1 MTDISPQ
8 ASIQDARTGT
18 AQDAAQ
24 DMQAEAAGMAAAPDP
39 NMDATGNAPT
49 NATAP
54 ADVAESGDHDS
65 GSFVLDGENQ
75 DTSVPEEG
83 TKEAEKTE
91 KSDKTDKAKKSGKT
105 GKTRKSGASGKSAR
119 KKAATRRRATTG
131 SESEKGMTEAE
142 PPKEWTTPVP
152 FATRTLPELDCAKLP
167 PVLGDFCRGISCEL
181 QVPEETVLASALAV
195 IATCAQSTYSVELYG
210 TSAVQPTNLFIMS
223 PMQQV
228 RRKRATL
235 KACLAPVREW
245 EEAQAREVGPEIT
258 KENIQKM
265 IAKRAIRKLSRE
277 AVDAQVAR
285 KEDVLQDLVTQ
296 ICALQTSLY
305 EGAVVPRLVTDTLA
319 GLEDA
324 MHEQHDT
331 FTLASA
337 SDNCLDILS
346 AASSR
351 SAKSLVAKAWD
362 ADRHDVNRKD
372 RAYSMWPRLSMA
384 LAPQPD
390 ALADPKKVKI
400 LQSRGLA
407 TRFIYFMPIERT
419 FGEETRAPK
428 EVVEAFFRR
437 VLRILPASWNKPEE
451 ARTLTLSRNADLL
464 WRDYQKRADRIC
476 QGLAAPMQEWTT
488 IFASDVVGRIA
499 ALFHLVSCD
508 NPRTNLVI
516 SADEMAQ
523 ALSLGD
529 LLFEH
534 AKAAFGLMLQDN
546 PEDSARK
553 VLDAVS
559 SSGWSVFSAREC
571 FQSLKGQGCFR
582 TMKPLNTALEA
593 LIEHGYIRTISVP
606 GKSGRPMVRYELNPA
621 VVQTQRNS
629 GTAAVDA
636 GATAQGGESV
646 PVETARTVS
655 GLPASDSRKGE
666 ETEREEAN
674 ASVQDSCDVAQES
687 FGASESSVEGSVAG
701 SGEESPDVSPDSTDA
716 SDDTVPFQPQPQAQ
730 TLPGLAP
737 REAQ

>member
-167 PVLGDFCRGISCEL
+167 PVLGVFCRGISREL

-285 KEDVLQDLVTQ
+285 KEEVLQELVRQ

-464 WRDYQKRADRIC
+464 WRDYQKRADRLC

-516 SADEMAQ
+516 SAEEMAQ
-523 ALSLGD
+523 ALDLGD

-534 AKAAFGLMLQDN
+534 AKAAFALMLQDN

-621 VVQTQRNS
+621 VVQTQSNS

-636 GATAQGGESV
+636 GATAQGCESV
-646 PVETARTVS
+646 PVETAGTVS

-674 ASVQDSCDVAQES
+674 ASAQDARDVAQDS
-687 FGASESSVEGSVAG
+687 AGAREGSVAD
-701 SGEESPDVSPDSTDA
+701 SGEESLDA
-716 SDDTVPFQPQPQAQ
+716 SPEGTAASSDNAVPFQPKAQ
-730 TLPGLAP
+730 SLPGLTSQK
-737 REAQ
+737 AQ

>member
-65 GSFVLDGENQ
+65 GSFVLGGENQ
-75 DTSVPEEG
+75 DTSVPGEG

-119 KKAATRRRATTG
+119 KKAATRRRTTTD
-131 SESEKGMTEAE
+131 SESEKGMTGAE

-152 FATRTLPELDCAKLP
+152 FATRSLPELDCAKLP

-223 PMQQV
+223 PMQQA

-258 KENIQKM
+258 KENIRKM

-296 ICALQTSLY
+296 IYALQTSLY

-362 ADRHDVNRKD
+362 ADRHDVNRKE

-384 LAPQPD
+384 FAPQPD

-437 VLRILPASWNKPEE
+437 VLRILPVSWNKPEE

-464 WRDYQKRADRIC
+464 WRDYQKRADRLC

-534 AKAAFGLMLQDN
+534 AKAAFALMLQDN

-621 VVQTQRNS
+621 VVQTQSNS

-646 PVETARTVS
+646 PVETASTVS

-674 ASVQDSCDVAQES
+674 ASAQDARDVAQDS
-687 FGASESSVEGSVAG
+687 AGARESSVAD
-701 SGEESPDVSPDSTDA
+701 SGEESLDA
-716 SDDTVPFQPQPQAQ
+716 SPEGTAASSDNAVPFQPKAQ
-730 TLPGLAP
+730 SLPGLTSQK
-737 REAQ
+737 AQ

>member
-285 KEDVLQDLVTQ
+285 KEEVLQDLVTQ
-296 ICALQTSLY
+296 IYALQTSLY

-337 SDNCLDILS
+337 SDNSLDILS

-464 WRDYQKRADRIC
+464 WRDYQKRADRLC

-523 ALSLGD
+523 AIALGD

-534 AKAAFGLMLQDN
+534 AKAAFALMLQDN

-621 VVQTQRNS
+621 VVQTQSNS

-636 GATAQGGESV
+636 GTTAQGCESV
-646 PVETARTVS
+646 PVETASTVS

-674 ASVQDSCDVAQES
+674 ASAQDARDVAQDS
-687 FGASESSVEGSVAG
+687 AGAREISVAD
-701 SGEESPDVSPDSTDA
+701 SGEESLDA
-716 SDDTVPFQPQPQAQ
+716 SPEGTAASSDNAVPFQPKAQ
-730 TLPGLAP
+730 SLPGLTSQK
-737 REAQ
+737 AQ

>member
-119 KKAATRRRATTG
+119 KKAVTRRRATTG

-235 KACLAPVREW
+235 KACLAPAREW

-285 KEDVLQDLVTQ
+285 KEEVLQELVRQ

-331 FTLASA
+331 LTLASA

-464 WRDYQKRADRIC
+464 WRDYQKRADRLC

-516 SADEMAQ
+516 SAEEMAQ
-523 ALSLGD
+523 ALALGD

-534 AKAAFGLMLQDN
+534 ARAAFALMLQDN

-621 VVQTQRNS
+621 VVQTQSNS

-636 GATAQGGESV
+636 GATAQGCESV
-646 PVETARTVS
+646 PVETAGTVS

-674 ASVQDSCDVAQES
+674 ASAQDARDVAQDS
-687 FGASESSVEGSVAG
+687 AGAREGSVAD
-701 SGEESPDVSPDSTDA
+701 SGEESLDA
-716 SDDTVPFQPQPQAQ
+716 SPEGTAASSDNAVPFQPKAQ
-730 TLPGLAP
+730 SLPGLTSQK
-737 REAQ
+737 AQ

>member
-245 EEAQAREVGPEIT
+245 EEAQAREVGLEIT

-285 KEDVLQDLVTQ
+285 KEEVLQDLVTQ

-337 SDNCLDILS
+337 SDNSLDILS

-464 WRDYQKRADRIC
+464 WRDYQKRADRLC

-534 AKAAFGLMLQDN
+534 AKAAFALMLQDN

-559 SSGWSVFSAREC
+559 SSGWSAFSAREC

-621 VVQTQRNS
+621 VVQTQSNS

-636 GATAQGGESV
+636 GATAQGCESV
-646 PVETARTVS
+646 PVETAGTVS

-674 ASVQDSCDVAQES
+674 ASAQDARDVAQDS
-687 FGASESSVEGSVAG
+687 AGAREGSVAD
-701 SGEESPDVSPDSTDA
+701 SGEESLDA
-716 SDDTVPFQPQPQAQ
+716 SPEGTAASSDNAVPFQPQAQ

-737 REAQ
+737 RKAQ

>member
-75 DTSVPEEG
+75 DTSAPEEG

-285 KEDVLQDLVTQ
+285 KEEVLQDLVTQ

-337 SDNCLDILS
+337 SDNSLDILS

-464 WRDYQKRADRIC
+464 WRDYQKRADRLC

-516 SADEMAQ
+516 SAEEMAQ
-523 ALSLGD
+523 ALALGD

-534 AKAAFGLMLQDN
+534 AKAVFALMLQDN

-621 VVQTQRNS
+621 VVQTQSNS

-636 GATAQGGESV
+636 GATAQGCESV
-646 PVETARTVS
+646 PVETAGTVS

-674 ASVQDSCDVAQES
+674 ASAQDARDVAQDS
-687 FGASESSVEGSVAG
+687 AGAREGSVAD
-701 SGEESPDVSPDSTDA
+701 SGEESLDA
-716 SDDTVPFQPQPQAQ
+716 SPEGTAASSDNAVPFQPKAQ
-730 TLPGLAP
+730 SLPGLTSQK
-737 REAQ
+737 AQ

>member
-24 DMQAEAAGMAAAPDP
+24 AMQAETAGMAAAPDP

-65 GSFVLDGENQ
+65 GSFVLGGENQ
-75 DTSVPEEG
+75 DTSVPGEG

-119 KKAATRRRATTG
+119 KKAATRRRTTTD
-131 SESEKGMTEAE
+131 SESEKGMTGAE

-152 FATRTLPELDCAKLP
+152 FATRSLPELDCAKLP

-223 PMQQV
+223 PMQQA

-258 KENIQKM
+258 KENIRKM

-296 ICALQTSLY
+296 IYALQTSLY

-384 LAPQPD
+384 FAPQPD

-437 VLRILPASWNKPEE
+437 VLRILPVSWNKPEE

-464 WRDYQKRADRIC
+464 WRDYQKRADRLC

-523 ALSLGD
+523 AIALGD

-534 AKAAFGLMLQDN
+534 AQAAFGLMLQDN

-621 VVQTQRNS
+621 VVQTQSNS

-646 PVETARTVS
+646 PVETASTVS

-674 ASVQDSCDVAQES
+674 ASVQNARDVAQDS
-687 FGASESSVEGSVAG
+687 AGARESSVAD
-701 SGEESPDVSPDSTDA
+701 SGEESLDA
-716 SDDTVPFQPQPQAQ
+716 SPEGTAASSDNTVPFQPKAQ
-730 TLPGLAP
+730 SLPGLTSQK
-737 REAQ
+737 AQ

>member
-24 DMQAEAAGMAAAPDP
+24 AMQAETAGMAAAPDP

-65 GSFVLDGENQ
+65 GSFVLGGENQ
-75 DTSVPEEG
+75 DTSVPGEG

-119 KKAATRRRATTG
+119 KKAATRRRTTTD
-131 SESEKGMTEAE
+131 SESEKGMTGAE

-152 FATRTLPELDCAKLP
+152 FATRSLPELDCAKLP

-223 PMQQV
+223 PMQQA

-258 KENIQKM
+258 KENIRKM

-296 ICALQTSLY
+296 IYALQTSLY

-384 LAPQPD
+384 FAPQPD

-437 VLRILPASWNKPEE
+437 VLRILPVSWNKPEE

-464 WRDYQKRADRIC
+464 WRDYQKRADRLC

-523 ALSLGD
+523 AIALGD

-534 AKAAFGLMLQDN
+534 AQAAFGLMLQDN

-621 VVQTQRNS
+621 VVQTQSNS

-646 PVETARTVS
+646 PVETASTVS

-674 ASVQDSCDVAQES
+674 ASAQDARDVAQDS
-687 FGASESSVEGSVAG
+687 AGAREISVAD
-701 SGEESPDVSPDSTDA
+701 SGEESLDA
-716 SDDTVPFQPQPQAQ
+716 SPEGTAASSDNAVPFQPKAQ
-730 TLPGLAP
+730 SLPGLTSQK
-737 REAQ
+737 AQ

>member
-167 PVLGDFCRGISCEL
+167 PVLGVFCRGISREL

-296 ICALQTSLY
+296 IYALQTSLY

-464 WRDYQKRADRIC
+464 WRDYQKRADRLC

-516 SADEMAQ
+516 SAEEMAQ
-523 ALSLGD
+523 ALALGD

-534 AKAAFGLMLQDN
+534 AKAAFALMLQDN

-559 SSGWSVFSAREC
+559 SSGWSVFSAG
-571 FQSLKGQGCFR
+571 S
-582 TMKPLNTALEA
+582 
-593 LIEHGYIRTISVP
+593 
-606 GKSGRPMVRYELNPA
+606 
-621 VVQTQRNS
+621 
-629 GTAAVDA
+629 
-636 GATAQGGESV
+636 
-646 PVETARTVS
+646 
-655 GLPASDSRKGE
+655 AS
-666 ETEREEAN
+666 
-674 ASVQDSCDVAQES
+674 
-687 FGASESSVEGSVAG
+687 
-701 SGEESPDVSPDSTDA
+701 SP
-716 SDDTVPFQPQPQAQ
+716 
-730 TLPGLAP
+730 
-737 REAQ
+737 

>member
-258 KENIQKM
+258 KENIRKM

-296 ICALQTSLY
+296 IYALQTSLY

-464 WRDYQKRADRIC
+464 WRDYQKRADRLC

-516 SADEMAQ
+516 SAEEMAQ
-523 ALSLGD
+523 ALALGD

-534 AKAAFGLMLQDN
+534 ARAAFALMLQDN

-621 VVQTQRNS
+621 VVQTQSNS

-636 GATAQGGESV
+636 GATAQGCESV
-646 PVETARTVS
+646 PVETAGTVS

-674 ASVQDSCDVAQES
+674 ASAQDARDVAQDS
-687 FGASESSVEGSVAG
+687 AGAREGSVAD
-701 SGEESPDVSPDSTDA
+701 SGEESLDA
-716 SDDTVPFQPQPQAQ
+716 SPEGTAASSDNAVPFQPKAQ
-730 TLPGLAP
+730 SLPGLTSQK
-737 REAQ
+737 AQ

>member
-75 DTSVPEEG
+75 DTSVPGEG

-119 KKAATRRRATTG
+119 KKAATRRRTTTD
-131 SESEKGMTEAE
+131 SESEKGMTGAE

-152 FATRTLPELDCAKLP
+152 FATRSLPELDCAKLP

-223 PMQQV
+223 PMQQA

-285 KEDVLQDLVTQ
+285 KEEVLQDLVTQ

-337 SDNCLDILS
+337 SDNSLDILS

-384 LAPQPD
+384 FAPQPD

-437 VLRILPASWNKPEE
+437 VLRILPVSWNKPEE

-464 WRDYQKRADRIC
+464 WRDYQKRADRLC

-516 SADEMAQ
+516 SAEEMAQ
-523 ALSLGD
+523 ALALGD

-534 AKAAFGLMLQDN
+534 ARAAFALMLQDN

-621 VVQTQRNS
+621 VVQTQSNS

-646 PVETARTVS
+646 PVETASTVS

-674 ASVQDSCDVAQES
+674 ASVQNARDVAQES
-687 FGASESSVEGSVAG
+687 AGARESSVAD
-701 SGEESPDVSPDSTDA
+701 SGEESLDA
-716 SDDTVPFQPQPQAQ
+716 SPEGTAASSDNTVPFQPKAQ
-730 TLPGLAP
+730 SLPGLTSQK
-737 REAQ
+737 AQ

>member
-24 DMQAEAAGMAAAPDP
+24 AMQAETAGMAAAPDP

-65 GSFVLDGENQ
+65 GSFVLGGENQ
-75 DTSVPEEG
+75 DTSVPGEG

-119 KKAATRRRATTG
+119 KKAATRRRTTTD
-131 SESEKGMTEAE
+131 SESEKGMTGAE

-152 FATRTLPELDCAKLP
+152 FATRSLPELDCAKLP

-195 IATCAQSTYSVELYG
+195 IATCAQSTYSVELYE

-223 PMQQV
+223 PMQQA

-258 KENIQKM
+258 KENIRKM

-285 KEDVLQDLVTQ
+285 KEDVLQDLVMQ
-296 ICALQTSLY
+296 IYALQTSLY

-384 LAPQPD
+384 FAPQPD

-437 VLRILPASWNKPEE
+437 VLRILPVSWNKPEE

-464 WRDYQKRADRIC
+464 WRDYQKRADRLC

-523 ALSLGD
+523 AIALGD

-534 AKAAFGLMLQDN
+534 AQAAFGLMLQDN

-621 VVQTQRNS
+621 VVQTQSNS

-646 PVETARTVS
+646 PVETASTVS

-674 ASVQDSCDVAQES
+674 ASVQNARDVAQDS
-687 FGASESSVEGSVAG
+687 AGARESSVAD
-701 SGEESPDVSPDSTDA
+701 SGEESLDA
-716 SDDTVPFQPQPQAQ
+716 SPEGTAASSDNTVPFQPKAQ
-730 TLPGLAP
+730 SLPGLTSQK
-737 REAQ
+737 AQ

>member
-119 KKAATRRRATTG
+119 KKAATRRRTTTD
-131 SESEKGMTEAE
+131 SESEKGMTGAE

-152 FATRTLPELDCAKLP
+152 FATRSLPELDCAKLP

-223 PMQQV
+223 PMQQA

-235 KACLAPVREW
+235 KVCLAPVREW

-258 KENIQKM
+258 KENIRKM

-296 ICALQTSLY
+296 IYALQTSLY

-362 ADRHDVNRKD
+362 ADRHDVNRKE

-384 LAPQPD
+384 FAPQPD

-464 WRDYQKRADRIC
+464 WRDYQKRADRLC

-534 AKAAFGLMLQDN
+534 AKAAFALMLQDN

-621 VVQTQRNS
+621 VVQTQSNS

-636 GATAQGGESV
+636 GATAQGCESV
-646 PVETARTVS
+646 PVETASTVS

-674 ASVQDSCDVAQES
+674 ASAQDARDVAQDS
-687 FGASESSVEGSVAG
+687 AGAREGSVAD
-701 SGEESPDVSPDSTDA
+701 SGEESLDA
-716 SDDTVPFQPQPQAQ
+716 SPEGTAASSDNAVPFQPKAQ
-730 TLPGLAP
+730 SLPGLTSQK
-737 REAQ
+737 AQ

>member
-167 PVLGDFCRGISCEL
+167 PVLGDFCRGISREL

-285 KEDVLQDLVTQ
+285 KEEVLQDLVTQ

-337 SDNCLDILS
+337 SDNSLDILS
-346 AASSR
+346 AVSSR
-351 SAKSLVAKAWD
+351 SVKSLVAKAWD

-464 WRDYQKRADRIC
+464 WRDYQKRADRLC

-516 SADEMAQ
+516 SAEEMAQ
-523 ALSLGD
+523 ALALGD

-534 AKAAFGLMLQDN
+534 ARAAFALMLQDN

-621 VVQTQRNS
+621 VVQTQSNS

-636 GATAQGGESV
+636 GATAQGCESV
-646 PVETARTVS
+646 PVETASTVS

-674 ASVQDSCDVAQES
+674 ASAQDARDVAQDS
-687 FGASESSVEGSVAG
+687 AGAREISVAD
-701 SGEESPDVSPDSTDA
+701 SGEESLDA
-716 SDDTVPFQPQPQAQ
+716 SPEGTAASSDNAVPFQPKAQ
-730 TLPGLAP
+730 SLPGLTSQK
-737 REAQ
+737 AQ

>member
-8 ASIQDARTGT
+8 ASIQDASTGT
-18 AQDAAQ
+18 TQEAAQ

-39 NMDATGNAPT
+39 NMNAST
-49 NATAP
+49 NATSSTE
-54 ADVAESGDHDS
+54 VAESGDHDS
-65 GSFVLDGENQ
+65 GSFVLNGEEW
-75 DTSVPEEG
+75 DTSAPAEG
-83 TKEAEKTE
+83 TKEVEESE
-91 KSDKTDKAKKSGKT
+91 KSGKAGKTKKSGKT

-285 KEDVLQDLVTQ
+285 KEEVLQELVRQ

-337 SDNCLDILS
+337 SDNSLDILS
-346 AASSR
+346 AVSSR
-351 SAKSLVAKAWD
+351 SVKSLVAKAWD

-451 ARTLTLSRNADLL
+451 ARTLILSRNADLL
-464 WRDYQKRADRIC
+464 WRDYQKRADRLC

-516 SADEMAQ
+516 SAEEMAQ
-523 ALSLGD
+523 ALALGD

-534 AKAAFGLMLQDN
+534 AKAAFALMLQDN

-621 VVQTQRNS
+621 VVQTQSNS

-636 GATAQGGESV
+636 GATAQGCESV
-646 PVETARTVS
+646 PVETAGTVS

-674 ASVQDSCDVAQES
+674 ASAQDARDVAQDS
-687 FGASESSVEGSVAG
+687 AGAREGSVAD
-701 SGEESPDVSPDSTDA
+701 SGEESLDA
-716 SDDTVPFQPQPQAQ
+716 SPEGTAASSDNAVPFQPKAQ
-730 TLPGLAP
+730 SLPGLTSQK
-737 REAQ
+737 AQ

>member
-296 ICALQTSLY
+296 IYALQTSLY

-337 SDNCLDILS
+337 SDNSLDILS

-384 LAPQPD
+384 LAPQPE

-437 VLRILPASWNKPEE
+437 VLRILPVSWNKPEE

-464 WRDYQKRADRIC
+464 WRDYQKRADRLC

-523 ALSLGD
+523 AIALGD

-534 AKAAFGLMLQDN
+534 AQAAFGLMLQDN

-621 VVQTQRNS
+621 VVQTQSNS

-636 GATAQGGESV
+636 GATAQGCESV
-646 PVETARTVS
+646 PVETASTVS

-674 ASVQDSCDVAQES
+674 ASAQDARDVAQDS
-687 FGASESSVEGSVAG
+687 AGAREISVAD
-701 SGEESPDVSPDSTDA
+701 SGEESLDA
-716 SDDTVPFQPQPQAQ
+716 SPEGTAASSDNAVPFQPKAQ
-730 TLPGLAP
+730 SLPGLTSQK
-737 REAQ
+737 AQ

>member
-131 SESEKGMTEAE
+131 SESEKGMTGAE

-152 FATRTLPELDCAKLP
+152 FATRSLPELDCAKLP

-223 PMQQV
+223 PMQQA

-258 KENIQKM
+258 KENIRKM

-296 ICALQTSLY
+296 IYALQTSLY

-384 LAPQPD
+384 FAPQPD

-464 WRDYQKRADRIC
+464 WRDYQKRADRLC

-534 AKAAFGLMLQDN
+534 AKAAFALMLQDN

-621 VVQTQRNS
+621 VVQTQSNS

-636 GATAQGGESV
+636 GATAQGCESV
-646 PVETARTVS
+646 PVETASTVR
-655 GLPASDSRKGE
+655 LPASDSRKGE

-674 ASVQDSCDVAQES
+674 ASAQDARDVAQDS
-687 FGASESSVEGSVAG
+687 AGAREISVAD
-701 SGEESPDVSPDSTDA
+701 SGEESLDA
-716 SDDTVPFQPQPQAQ
+716 SPEGTAASSDNAVPFQPKAQ
-730 TLPGLAP
+730 SLPGLTSQK
-737 REAQ
+737 AQ

>member
-119 KKAATRRRATTG
+119 KKAATTG

-296 ICALQTSLY
+296 IYALQTSLY

-384 LAPQPD
+384 FAPQPD

-437 VLRILPASWNKPEE
+437 VLRILPVSWNKPEE

-464 WRDYQKRADRIC
+464 WRDYQKRADRLC

-534 AKAAFGLMLQDN
+534 AKAAFALMLQDN

-621 VVQTQRNS
+621 VVQTQSNS

-636 GATAQGGESV
+636 GATAQGCESV
-646 PVETARTVS
+646 PVETASTVS

-674 ASVQDSCDVAQES
+674 ASVQNARDVAQDS
-687 FGASESSVEGSVAG
+687 AGARESSVAD
-701 SGEESPDVSPDSTDA
+701 SGEESLDA
-716 SDDTVPFQPQPQAQ
+716 SPEGTAASSDNTVPFQPKAQ
-730 TLPGLAP
+730 SLPGLTSQK
-737 REAQ
+737 AQ

>member
-119 KKAATRRRATTG
+119 KKAATRRRTTTD
-131 SESEKGMTEAE
+131 SESEKGMTGAE

-152 FATRTLPELDCAKLP
+152 FATRSLPELDCAKLP

-223 PMQQV
+223 PMQQA

-258 KENIQKM
+258 KENIRKM

-296 ICALQTSLY
+296 IYALQTSLY

-384 LAPQPD
+384 FAPQPD

-437 VLRILPASWNKPEE
+437 VLRILPVSWNKPEE

-464 WRDYQKRADRIC
+464 WRDYQKRADRLC

-523 ALSLGD
+523 AIALGD

-534 AKAAFGLMLQDN
+534 AQAAFGLMLQDN

-621 VVQTQRNS
+621 VVQTQSNS

-636 GATAQGGESV
+636 GATAQGCESV
-646 PVETARTVS
+646 PVETASTVS

-674 ASVQDSCDVAQES
+674 ASAQDARDVAQDS
-687 FGASESSVEGSVAG
+687 AGAREISVAD
-701 SGEESPDVSPDSTDA
+701 SGEESLDA
-716 SDDTVPFQPQPQAQ
+716 SPEGTAASSDNAVPFQPKAQ
-730 TLPGLAP
+730 SLPGLTSQK
-737 REAQ
+737 AQ

>member
-167 PVLGDFCRGISCEL
+167 PVLGDFCRGISREL

-235 KACLAPVREW
+235 KACLAPVRVW

-285 KEDVLQDLVTQ
+285 KEEVLQELVRQ

-337 SDNCLDILS
+337 SDNCLDIFS

-464 WRDYQKRADRIC
+464 WRDYQKRADRLC

-516 SADEMAQ
+516 SAEEMAQ
-523 ALSLGD
+523 ALALGD

-534 AKAAFGLMLQDN
+534 AKAAFALMLQDN

-621 VVQTQRNS
+621 VVQTQSNS

-636 GATAQGGESV
+636 GATAQGCESV
-646 PVETARTVS
+646 PVETAGTVS
-655 GLPASDSRKGE
+655 GLPASDSRTGE

-674 ASVQDSCDVAQES
+674 ASAQDARDVAQDS
-687 FGASESSVEGSVAG
+687 AGAREGSVAD
-701 SGEESPDVSPDSTDA
+701 SGEESLDA
-716 SDDTVPFQPQPQAQ
+716 SPEGTAASSDNAVPFQPKAQ
-730 TLPGLAP
+730 SLPGLTSQK
-737 REAQ
+737 AQ

>member
-119 KKAATRRRATTG
+119 KKAVTRRRATTG

-285 KEDVLQDLVTQ
+285 KEEVLQELVRQ

-337 SDNCLDILS
+337 SDNSLDIFS

-464 WRDYQKRADRIC
+464 WRDYQKRADRLC

-534 AKAAFGLMLQDN
+534 AKAAFALMLQDN

-621 VVQTQRNS
+621 VVQTQSNS

-636 GATAQGGESV
+636 GATAQGCESV
-646 PVETARTVS
+646 PVETAGTVS

-674 ASVQDSCDVAQES
+674 ASAQDARDVAQDS
-687 FGASESSVEGSVAG
+687 AGAREGSVAD
-701 SGEESPDVSPDSTDA
+701 SGEESLDA
-716 SDDTVPFQPQPQAQ
+716 SPEGTAASSDNAVPFQPKAQ
-730 TLPGLAP
+730 SLPGLTSQK
-737 REAQ
+737 AQ

>member
-167 PVLGDFCRGISCEL
+167 PVLGDFCRGISREL

-285 KEDVLQDLVTQ
+285 KEEVLQELVRQ

-337 SDNCLDILS
+337 SDNSLDILS
-346 AASSR
+346 AVSSR
-351 SAKSLVAKAWD
+351 SVKSLVAKAWD

-464 WRDYQKRADRIC
+464 WRDYQKRADRLC

-534 AKAAFGLMLQDN
+534 AKAAFALMLQDN

-621 VVQTQRNS
+621 VVQTQSNS

-636 GATAQGGESV
+636 GATAQGCESV
-646 PVETARTVS
+646 PVETAGTVS

-674 ASVQDSCDVAQES
+674 ASAQDARDVAQDS
-687 FGASESSVEGSVAG
+687 AGAREISVAD
-701 SGEESPDVSPDSTDA
+701 SGEESLDA
-716 SDDTVPFQPQPQAQ
+716 SPEGTAASSDNAVPFQPKAQ
-730 TLPGLAP
+730 SLPGLTSQK
-737 REAQ
+737 AQ

>member
-119 KKAATRRRATTG
+119 KKAATTG
-131 SESEKGMTEAE
+131 SESEKCMTEAE

-167 PVLGDFCRGISCEL
+167 PVLGDFCRGISREL

-285 KEDVLQDLVTQ
+285 KEDVLQELVRQ

-337 SDNCLDILS
+337 SDNCLDILT

-428 EVVEAFFRR
+428 EIVEAFFRR

>member
-119 KKAATRRRATTG
+119 KKAVTRRRATTG

-285 KEDVLQDLVTQ
+285 KEEVLQDLVTQ

-346 AASSR
+346 AVSSR
-351 SAKSLVAKAWD
+351 SVKSLVAKAWD

-464 WRDYQKRADRIC
+464 WRDYQKRADRLC

-516 SADEMAQ
+516 SAEEMAQ
-523 ALSLGD
+523 ALALGD

-534 AKAAFGLMLQDN
+534 AKAAFALMLQDN

-621 VVQTQRNS
+621 VVQTQSNS

-636 GATAQGGESV
+636 GATAQGCESV
-646 PVETARTVS
+646 PVETAGTVS

-674 ASVQDSCDVAQES
+674 ASAQDARDVAQDS
-687 FGASESSVEGSVAG
+687 AGAREGSVAD
-701 SGEESPDVSPDSTDA
+701 SGEESLDA
-716 SDDTVPFQPQPQAQ
+716 SPEGTAASSDNAVPFQPKAQ
-730 TLPGLAP
+730 SLPGLTSQK
-737 REAQ
+737 AQ

>member
-131 SESEKGMTEAE
+131 SESEKGMTGAE

-223 PMQQV
+223 PMQQA

-258 KENIQKM
+258 KENIRKM

-296 ICALQTSLY
+296 IYALQTSLY

-337 SDNCLDILS
+337 SDNSLDILS

-384 LAPQPD
+384 FAPQPD

-437 VLRILPASWNKPEE
+437 VLRILPVSWNKPEE

-464 WRDYQKRADRIC
+464 WRDYQKRADRLC

-523 ALSLGD
+523 AIALGD

-534 AKAAFGLMLQDN
+534 AQAAFGLMLQDN

-621 VVQTQRNS
+621 VVQTQSNS

-636 GATAQGGESV
+636 GATAQGCESV
-646 PVETARTVS
+646 PVETASTVS

-674 ASVQDSCDVAQES
+674 ASAQDARDVAQDS
-687 FGASESSVEGSVAG
+687 AGAREIGVAD
-701 SGEESPDVSPDSTDA
+701 SGEESLDA
-716 SDDTVPFQPQPQAQ
+716 SPEGTAASSDNAVPFQPKAQ
-730 TLPGLAP
+730 SLPGLTSQK
-737 REAQ
+737 AQ

>member
-131 SESEKGMTEAE
+131 SESEKGMTGAE

-152 FATRTLPELDCAKLP
+152 FATRSLPELDCAKLP

-223 PMQQV
+223 PMQQA

-258 KENIQKM
+258 KENIRKM

-296 ICALQTSLY
+296 IYALQTSLY

-384 LAPQPD
+384 LAPQPE

-464 WRDYQKRADRIC
+464 WRDYQKRADRLC

-534 AKAAFGLMLQDN
+534 AKAAFALMLQDN

-606 GKSGRPMVRYELNPA
+606 GKSGRPMVRYEFNPA
-621 VVQTQRNS
+621 VVQTQSNS

-636 GATAQGGESV
+636 GATAQGCESV
-646 PVETARTVS
+646 PVETASTVR
-655 GLPASDSRKGE
+655 LPASDSRKGE

-674 ASVQDSCDVAQES
+674 ASAQDARDVAQDS
-687 FGASESSVEGSVAG
+687 AGAREISVAD
-701 SGEESPDVSPDSTDA
+701 SGEESLDA
-716 SDDTVPFQPQPQAQ
+716 SPEGTAASSDNAVPFQPKAQ
-730 TLPGLAP
+730 SLPGLTSQK
-737 REAQ
+737 AQ

>member
-285 KEDVLQDLVTQ
+285 KEEVLQELVRQ

-337 SDNCLDILS
+337 SDNSLDILS
-346 AASSR
+346 AVSSR
-351 SAKSLVAKAWD
+351 SVKSLVAKAWD

-464 WRDYQKRADRIC
+464 WRDYQKRADRLC

-534 AKAAFGLMLQDN
+534 AKAAFALMLQDN

-621 VVQTQRNS
+621 VVQTQSNS

-646 PVETARTVS
+646 PVETASTVS

-674 ASVQDSCDVAQES
+674 ASAQDARDVAQDS
-687 FGASESSVEGSVAG
+687 AGAREISVAD
-701 SGEESPDVSPDSTDA
+701 SGEESLDA
-716 SDDTVPFQPQPQAQ
+716 SPEGTAASSDNAVPFQPKAQ
-730 TLPGLAP
+730 SLPGLTSQK
-737 REAQ
+737 AQ

>member
-131 SESEKGMTEAE
+131 SESEKGMTGAE

-152 FATRTLPELDCAKLP
+152 FATRSLPELDCAKLP

-223 PMQQV
+223 PMQQA

-258 KENIQKM
+258 KENIRKM

-296 ICALQTSLY
+296 IYALQTSLY

-384 LAPQPD
+384 LAPQPE

-464 WRDYQKRADRIC
+464 WRDYQKRADRLC

-534 AKAAFGLMLQDN
+534 AKAAFALMLQDN

-621 VVQTQRNS
+621 VVQTQSNS

-636 GATAQGGESV
+636 GATAQGCESV
-646 PVETARTVS
+646 PVETASTVR
-655 GLPASDSRKGE
+655 LPASDSRKGE

-674 ASVQDSCDVAQES
+674 ASAQDARDVAQDS
-687 FGASESSVEGSVAG
+687 AGAREISVAD
-701 SGEESPDVSPDSTDA
+701 SGEESLDA
-716 SDDTVPFQPQPQAQ
+716 SPEGTAASSDNAVPFQPKAQ
-730 TLPGLAP
+730 SLPGLTSQK
-737 REAQ
+737 AQ

>member
-131 SESEKGMTEAE
+131 SESEKGMTGAE

-152 FATRTLPELDCAKLP
+152 FATRSLPELDCAKLP

-223 PMQQV
+223 PMQQA

-285 KEDVLQDLVTQ
+285 KEEVLQDLVTQ
-296 ICALQTSLY
+296 IYALQTSLY

-384 LAPQPD
+384 FAPQPD

-428 EVVEAFFRR
+428 EVVEVFFRR
-437 VLRILPASWNKPEE
+437 VLRILPVSWNKPEE

-464 WRDYQKRADRIC
+464 WRDYQKRADRLC

-523 ALSLGD
+523 AIALGD

-534 AKAAFGLMLQDN
+534 AQAAFGLMLQDN

-621 VVQTQRNS
+621 VVQTQSNS

-646 PVETARTVS
+646 PVETASTVS

-674 ASVQDSCDVAQES
+674 ASVQNARDVAQDS
-687 FGASESSVEGSVAG
+687 AGARESSVAD
-701 SGEESPDVSPDSTDA
+701 SGEESLDA
-716 SDDTVPFQPQPQAQ
+716 SPEGTAASSDNTVPFQPKAQ
-730 TLPGLAP
+730 SLPGLTSQK
-737 REAQ
+737 AQ

>member
-285 KEDVLQDLVTQ
+285 KEEVLQDLVTQ
-296 ICALQTSLY
+296 IYALQTSLY

-337 SDNCLDILS
+337 SDNSLDILS

-464 WRDYQKRADRIC
+464 WRDYQKRADRLC

-516 SADEMAQ
+516 SAEEMAQ
-523 ALSLGD
+523 ALALGD

-534 AKAAFGLMLQDN
+534 AKAAFALMLQDN

-621 VVQTQRNS
+621 VVQTQSNS

-636 GATAQGGESV
+636 GATAQGCESV
-646 PVETARTVS
+646 PVETAGTIS

-674 ASVQDSCDVAQES
+674 ASAQDARDVAQDS
-687 FGASESSVEGSVAG
+687 AGAREGSVAD
-701 SGEESPDVSPDSTDA
+701 SGEESLDA
-716 SDDTVPFQPQPQAQ
+716 SPEGTAASSDNAVPFQPKAQ
-730 TLPGLAP
+730 SLPGLTSQK
-737 REAQ
+737 AQ

>member
-18 AQDAAQ
+18 GQDAAQ
-24 DMQAEAAGMAAAPDP
+24 AMQAEAAGMAAAPDP

-119 KKAATRRRATTG
+119 KKAATTG

-296 ICALQTSLY
+296 IYALQTSLY

-384 LAPQPD
+384 FAPQPD

-437 VLRILPASWNKPEE
+437 VLRILPVSWNKPEE

-464 WRDYQKRADRIC
+464 WRDYQKRADRLC

-523 ALSLGD
+523 AIALGD

-534 AKAAFGLMLQDN
+534 AQAAFGLMLQDN

-621 VVQTQRNS
+621 VVQTQSNS

-646 PVETARTVS
+646 PVETASTVS

-674 ASVQDSCDVAQES
+674 ASVQNARDVAQDS
-687 FGASESSVEGSVAG
+687 AGARESSVAD
-701 SGEESPDVSPDSTDA
+701 SGEESLDA
-716 SDDTVPFQPQPQAQ
+716 SPEGTAASSDNTVPFQPKAQ
-730 TLPGLAP
+730 SLPGLTSQK
-737 REAQ
+737 AQ

>member
-285 KEDVLQDLVTQ
+285 KEEVLQELVRQ

-464 WRDYQKRADRIC
+464 WRDYQKRADRLC

-516 SADEMAQ
+516 SAEEMAQ
-523 ALSLGD
+523 ALALGD

-534 AKAAFGLMLQDN
+534 AKAAFALMLQDN

-621 VVQTQRNS
+621 VVQTQSNS

-636 GATAQGGESV
+636 GATAQGCESV
-646 PVETARTVS
+646 PVETAGTVS

-674 ASVQDSCDVAQES
+674 ASAQDARDVAQDS
-687 FGASESSVEGSVAG
+687 AGAREGSVAD
-701 SGEESPDVSPDSTDA
+701 SGEESLDA
-716 SDDTVPFQPQPQAQ
+716 SPEGTAASSDNAVPFQPKAQ
-730 TLPGLAP
+730 SLPGLTSQK
-737 REAQ
+737 AQ

>member
-24 DMQAEAAGMAAAPDP
+24 AMQAETAGMAAAPDP

-65 GSFVLDGENQ
+65 GSFVLGGENQ
-75 DTSVPEEG
+75 DTSVPGEG

-131 SESEKGMTEAE
+131 SESEKGMTGAE

-152 FATRTLPELDCAKLP
+152 FATRSLPELDCAKLP

-223 PMQQV
+223 PMQQA

-258 KENIQKM
+258 KENIRKM

-285 KEDVLQDLVTQ
+285 KEEVLQDLVTQ

-384 LAPQPD
+384 FAPQPD

-437 VLRILPASWNKPEE
+437 VLRILPVSWNKPEE

-464 WRDYQKRADRIC
+464 WRDYQKRADRLC

-523 ALSLGD
+523 AIALGD

-534 AKAAFGLMLQDN
+534 AQAAFGLMLQDN

-621 VVQTQRNS
+621 VVQTQSNS

-646 PVETARTVS
+646 PVETASTVS

-674 ASVQDSCDVAQES
+674 ASAQDARDVAQDS
-687 FGASESSVEGSVAG
+687 AGAREISVAD
-701 SGEESPDVSPDSTDA
+701 SGEESLDA
-716 SDDTVPFQPQPQAQ
+716 SPEGTAASSDNAVPFQPKAQ
-730 TLPGLAP
+730 SLPGLTSQK
-737 REAQ
+737 AQ

>member
-167 PVLGDFCRGISCEL
+167 PVLGDFCRGISREL

-285 KEDVLQDLVTQ
+285 KEEVLQDLVTQ

-337 SDNCLDILS
+337 SDNSLDILS
-346 AASSR
+346 AVSSR
-351 SAKSLVAKAWD
+351 SVKSLVAKAWD

-451 ARTLTLSRNADLL
+451 ARTLILSRNADLL
-464 WRDYQKRADRIC
+464 WRDYQKRADRLC

-516 SADEMAQ
+516 SAEEMAQ
-523 ALSLGD
+523 ALALGD

-534 AKAAFGLMLQDN
+534 AKAAFALMLQDN

-621 VVQTQRNS
+621 VVQTQSNS

-636 GATAQGGESV
+636 GATAQGCESV
-646 PVETARTVS
+646 PIETAGTVS

-674 ASVQDSCDVAQES
+674 ASAQDARDVAQDS
-687 FGASESSVEGSVAG
+687 AGARESSVAD
-701 SGEESPDVSPDSTDA
+701 SGEESLDA
-716 SDDTVPFQPQPQAQ
+716 SPEGTAASSDNAVPFQPKAQ
-730 TLPGLAP
+730 SLPGLTSQK
-737 REAQ
+737 AQ

>member
-285 KEDVLQDLVTQ
+285 KEEVLQDLVTQ

-337 SDNCLDILS
+337 SDNSLDILS

-407 TRFIYFMPIERT
+407 TRFIYFMPTERT
-419 FGEETRAPK
+419 YAEETRAPK
-428 EVVEAFFRR
+428 EAVEAFFRR

-464 WRDYQKRADRIC
+464 WRDYQKRADRLC

-516 SADEMAQ
+516 SAEEMAQ
-523 ALSLGD
+523 ALALGD

-534 AKAAFGLMLQDN
+534 ARAAFALMLQDN

-621 VVQTQRNS
+621 VVQTQSNS

-636 GATAQGGESV
+636 GATAQGCESV
-646 PVETARTVS
+646 PVETAGTVS

-674 ASVQDSCDVAQES
+674 ASAQDARDVAQDS
-687 FGASESSVEGSVAG
+687 AGAREGSVAD
-701 SGEESPDVSPDSTDA
+701 SGEESLDA
-716 SDDTVPFQPQPQAQ
+716 SPEGTAASSDNAVPFQPKAQ
-730 TLPGLAP
+730 SLPGLTSQK
-737 REAQ
+737 AQ

>member
-18 AQDAAQ
+18 GQDAAQ
-24 DMQAEAAGMAAAPDP
+24 AMQAEAAGMAAAPDP

-119 KKAATRRRATTG
+119 KKAATTG

-285 KEDVLQDLVTQ
+285 KEEVLQDLVTQ

-337 SDNCLDILS
+337 SDNSLDILS

-464 WRDYQKRADRIC
+464 WRDYQKRADRLC

-529 LLFEH
+529 ILFEH
-534 AKAAFGLMLQDN
+534 AKAAFALMLQDN

-621 VVQTQRNS
+621 VVQTQSNS

-636 GATAQGGESV
+636 GATAQGCESV
-646 PVETARTVS
+646 PVETASTVS

-674 ASVQDSCDVAQES
+674 ASAQDARDVAQDS
-687 FGASESSVEGSVAG
+687 AGARESSVAD
-701 SGEESPDVSPDSTDA
+701 SGEESLDA
-716 SDDTVPFQPQPQAQ
+716 SPEGTAASSDNTVPFQPKAQ
-730 TLPGLAP
+730 SLPGLTSQK
-737 REAQ
+737 AQ

>member
-131 SESEKGMTEAE
+131 SESEKGMTGAE

-223 PMQQV
+223 PMQQA

-235 KACLAPVREW
+235 KVCLAPVREW

-285 KEDVLQDLVTQ
+285 KEEVLQDLVTQ

-337 SDNCLDILS
+337 SDNSLDILS

-372 RAYSMWPRLSMA
+372 RTYSMWPSLSMA
-384 LAPQPD
+384 LAP
-390 ALADPKKVKI
+390 
-400 LQSRGLA
+400 
-407 TRFIYFMPIERT
+407 
-419 FGEETRAPK
+419 
-428 EVVEAFFRR
+428 
-437 VLRILPASWNKPEE
+437 
-451 ARTLTLSRNADLL
+451 
-464 WRDYQKRADRIC
+464 
-476 QGLAAPMQEWTT
+476 
-488 IFASDVVGRIA
+488 
-499 ALFHLVSCD
+499 
-508 NPRTNLVI
+508 
-516 SADEMAQ
+516 
-523 ALSLGD
+523 
-529 LLFEH
+529 
-534 AKAAFGLMLQDN
+534 
-546 PEDSARK
+546 
-553 VLDAVS
+553 
-559 SSGWSVFSAREC
+559 
-571 FQSLKGQGCFR
+571 
-582 TMKPLNTALEA
+582 
-593 LIEHGYIRTISVP
+593 
-606 GKSGRPMVRYELNPA
+606 
-621 VVQTQRNS
+621 
-629 GTAAVDA
+629 
-636 GATAQGGESV
+636 
-646 PVETARTVS
+646 
-655 GLPASDSRKGE
+655 
-666 ETEREEAN
+666 
-674 ASVQDSCDVAQES
+674 
-687 FGASESSVEGSVAG
+687 
-701 SGEESPDVSPDSTDA
+701 
-716 SDDTVPFQPQPQAQ
+716 
-730 TLPGLAP
+730 
-737 REAQ
+737 

>member
-285 KEDVLQDLVTQ
+285 KEEVLQELVRQ

-337 SDNCLDILS
+337 SDNSLDILS

-464 WRDYQKRADRIC
+464 WRDYQKRADRLC

-534 AKAAFGLMLQDN
+534 AKAAFALMLQDN

-621 VVQTQRNS
+621 VVQTQSNS

-636 GATAQGGESV
+636 GATAQGCESV
-646 PVETARTVS
+646 PVETAGTVS

-674 ASVQDSCDVAQES
+674 ASAQDARDVAQDS
-687 FGASESSVEGSVAG
+687 AGAREGSVAD
-701 SGEESPDVSPDSTDA
+701 SGEESLDA
-716 SDDTVPFQPQPQAQ
+716 SPEGTAASSDNAVPFQPKAQ
-730 TLPGLAP
+730 SLPGLTSQK
-737 REAQ
+737 AQ

>member
-152 FATRTLPELDCAKLP
+152 FATRSLPELDCAKLP

-285 KEDVLQDLVTQ
+285 KEEVLQELVRQ

-464 WRDYQKRADRIC
+464 WRDYQKRADRLC

-516 SADEMAQ
+516 SAEEMAQ
-523 ALSLGD
+523 ALALGD

-534 AKAAFGLMLQDN
+534 AKAAFALMLQDN

-621 VVQTQRNS
+621 VVQTQSNS

-636 GATAQGGESV
+636 GATAQGCESV
-646 PVETARTVS
+646 PVETAGTVS

-674 ASVQDSCDVAQES
+674 ASAQDARDVAQDS
-687 FGASESSVEGSVAG
+687 AGAREGSVAD
-701 SGEESPDVSPDSTDA
+701 SGEESLDA
-716 SDDTVPFQPQPQAQ
+716 SPEGTAASSDNAVPFQPKAQ
-730 TLPGLAP
+730 SLPGLTSQK
-737 REAQ
+737 AQ

>member
-131 SESEKGMTEAE
+131 SESEKGMTGAE

-152 FATRTLPELDCAKLP
+152 FATRSLPELDCAKLP

-223 PMQQV
+223 PMQQA

-258 KENIQKM
+258 KENIRKM

-296 ICALQTSLY
+296 IYALQTSLY
-305 EGAVVPRLVTDTLA
+305 EGAVVPRPVTDTLA

-384 LAPQPD
+384 LAPQPE

-464 WRDYQKRADRIC
+464 WRDYQKRADRLC

-534 AKAAFGLMLQDN
+534 AKAAFALMLQDN

-621 VVQTQRNS
+621 VVQTQSNS

-636 GATAQGGESV
+636 GATAQGCESV
-646 PVETARTVS
+646 PVETASTVR
-655 GLPASDSRKGE
+655 LPASDSRKGE

-674 ASVQDSCDVAQES
+674 ASAQDARDVAQDS
-687 FGASESSVEGSVAG
+687 AGAREISVAD
-701 SGEESPDVSPDSTDA
+701 SGEESLDA
-716 SDDTVPFQPQPQAQ
+716 SPEGTAASSDNAVPFQPKAQ
-730 TLPGLAP
+730 SLPGLTSQK
-737 REAQ
+737 AQ